1 MAGLADI
8 TLGNFTKVFVG
19 ESDDLQGA
27 MSELEEVQSVGDI
40 SDEATIVDVQKYGQK
55 YLRKL
60 VGSANA
66 AAIEVVCNYISNA
79 ATGGIVQKE
88 LLAAYSAST
97 QKQVI
102 VSMLE
107 DATETNGV
115 YVSFP
120 CLVAS
125 ATVTNAFDETRT
137 VTFSLVPTNGFPTG
151 YEDLP
156 YAVT

>member
-1 MAGLADI
+1 MAGLDDI

-19 ESDDLQGA
+19 EVGQTHVD

-66 AAIEVVCNYISNA
+66 SAIDVVCNYVSNS
-79 ATGGIVQKE
+79 TTEGIVQKE
-88 LLAAYSAST
+88 LLTAYTSST
-97 QKQVI
+97 PKQVI

-107 DATETNGV
+107 DASGTNGV
-115 YVSFP
+115 YVSIP
-120 CLVAS
+120 VLVAS
-125 ATVTNAFDETRT
+125 ATVSNSFDETRT
-137 VTFSLVPTNGFPTG
+137 VTYSLVPTNGIEGG
-151 YEDLP
+151 YNALP
-156 YAVT
+156 YAT

>member
-1 MAGLADI
+1 MAGLGDI
-8 TLGNFTKVFVG
+8 TLGNFTKVYVG
-19 ESDDLQGA
+19 EDADLVGA

-66 AAIEVVCNYISNA
+66 AAIEVVCNYVSDST
-79 ATGGIVQKE
+79 TGGIVQKE
-88 LLAAYSAST
+88 LLAAYTAST
-97 QKQVI
+97 PKQVVI
-102 VSMLE
+102 SMLE

-115 YVSFP
+115 YVLFN

-125 ATVTNAFDETRT
+125 ASITNAFDETRT
-137 VTFSLVPTNGFPTG
+137 ITFSLVPTNGFPTG
-151 YEDLP
+151 YQDLP
-156 YAVT
+156 YAV